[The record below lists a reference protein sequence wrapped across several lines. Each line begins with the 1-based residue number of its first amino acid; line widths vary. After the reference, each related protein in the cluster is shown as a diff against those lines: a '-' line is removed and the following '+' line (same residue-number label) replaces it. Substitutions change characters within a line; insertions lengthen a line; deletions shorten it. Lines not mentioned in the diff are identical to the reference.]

1 MQPRS
6 FTMTLA
12 HRAVGDI
19 RRGGFRQLRNYVDMC
34 SSLAKRPQ
42 QKDFFAYAQK
52 ALQRTDS
59 CYYSLVHNLLDTAD
73 EDRLCTV
80 GVNMGFGGL
89 IYGASEMKKQA
100 DVDGKPFSWIT
111 AAHCGAPAL
120 SALVAAAEK
129 KGSFVWVLDATEG
142 DPSEAASLA
151 KAFPKCAFGVLAA
164 PEALTPDRVA
174 QLAECLNVVVL
185 PLLQSPELT
194 PDVCHAA
201 RALKAK
207 QMLYMLT
214 VLVDDTC
221 AEEALQDDWMESVAQ
236 EARLCMYAR
245 RPGISPE
252 KSEVLHRGI
261 VAGRLE
267 TGCRCCCWI
276 GTLTLPTSTT
286 AFPDNARGQCL
297 QEEGRPS
304 RCSCTQRV
312 TLQPQDMYNKSRFLI
327 ASMRQ
332 TRNRLFV
339 MLVRAAAK
347 SSKSLGQF
355 AWFMRFAQLTAQDQL
370 QLIDREQR
378 HCLGWAGRVGLHAA
392 QHPRLQNAHQGTGK
406 KTAHQ
411 QVFIGTNAGAQL
423 FSALH
428 KDGGKVIKYVLLQA
442 VLPGI
447 GQCVAVKHFIFQ
459 QVIFHSFQQGIPAG
473 IGRAFHQKLGHAA
486 LEVPVHQIVLILK
499 MIVKGIAPDPG
510 VVHNI
515 VDRDLFQRG
524 GRHQIHQAL
533 GQQALCLI

>member
-1 MQPRS
+1 MSLDYNATRS

-34 SSLAKRPQ
+34 SSLANRPQ
-42 QKDFFAYAQK
+42 QKDFFSYAQK

-59 CYYSLVHNLLDTAD
+59 CYYSLVHNLLDTVD

-111 AAHCGAPAL
+111 AAHCGNPAL
-120 SALVAAAEK
+120 PALVAAAEK

-174 QLAECLNVVVL
+174 HLAECLNVVVL

-245 RPGISPE
+245 RPGILPE
-252 KSEVLHRGI
+252 KSEVLRRGI

-267 TGCRCCCWI
+267 TGKPVLLLDWDDDITYLNHRI
-276 GTLTLPTSTT
+276 S
-286 AFPDNARGQCL
+286 DNAVWGSVL
-297 QEEGRPS
+297 QEG
-304 RCSCTQRV
+304 
-312 TLQPQDMYNKSRFLI
+312 
-327 ASMRQ
+327 Q
-332 TRNRLFV
+332 TFP
-339 MLVRAAAK
+339 
-347 SSKSLGQF
+347 
-355 AWFMRFAQLTAQDQL
+355 L
-370 QLIDREQR
+370 QL
-378 HCLGWAGRVGLHAA
+378 H
-392 QHPRLQNAHQGTGK
+392 TG
-406 KTAHQ
+406 
-411 QVFIGTNAGAQL
+411 
-423 FSALH
+423 
-428 KDGGKVIKYVLLQA
+428 
-442 VLPGI
+442 
-447 GQCVAVKHFIFQ
+447 
-459 QVIFHSFQQGIPAG
+459 
-473 IGRAFHQKLGHAA
+473 
-486 LEVPVHQIVLILK
+486 E
-499 MIVKGIAPDPG
+499 
-510 VVHNI
+510 
-515 VDRDLFQRG
+515 
-524 GRHQIHQAL
+524 
-533 GQQALCLI
+533 